1 MYMFFIKK
9 WFYNYNTQEIN
20 KLLVQSAY
28 NDYNK
33 VIQNYTN
40 KYPNFKGSYTII
52 EYSNLDKKTKVEW
65 NEYIEKMSNSKQI
78 LIYNLLNYC
87 KNYPNEKISKN
98 KFIDEYTEYSYRLE
112 QNIDEIIL
120 EL

>member
-1 MYMFFIKK
+1 MFFIKLFCK
-9 WFYNYNTQEIN
+9 YNNTQEIN

-28 NDYNK
+28 NDYHK
-33 VIQNYTN
+33 VIHNYTD
-40 KYPNFKGSYTII
+40 KYPNFKGSYTIM
-52 EYSNLDKKTKVEW
+52 EYSNLDKTKKAEW
-65 NEYIEKMSNSKQI
+65 NEYVEKMRNSKQI

-112 QNIDEIIL
+112 QNIDEVII